1 VHPNI
6 RLRTAA
12 ITLVMLR
19 FGACSF
25 HASAAEPLSPE
36 PPAPDAT
43 PVADAPPTPDAPA
56 AEPPLKR
63 TDSDMRFA
71 TLDER
76 VVAEPGKGVTL
87 RSLDGRYSLNV
98 KPRVQIRDTFTHDT
112 RDLNDLELKTL
123 RLVISGNILSPDLR
137 FFVQLALASGDYEKD
152 SSSPIYDAY
161 VEYTGLRDLSVKA
174 GQFLVPFD
182 RVRTVRE
189 YAVEFVDR
197 SSMVRELMLDR
208 DVGLTVGSSNLLGW
222 GNRLAYALYIGS
234 GDGKNRTGGQI
245 LGPLLIARV
254 TLRPFGAFDDDIEGD
269 LNRERRPRLA
279 IGLAGG
285 YNIHSPR
292 TQSTFGN
299 TFTLGYAN
307 YVHAAADVVFK
318 LAGFSFVGELLVR
331 HAQQANFKGM
341 SNGKPVTEYTR
352 SGYGYMLEAGMM
364 LSRFVQATLRWEQLF
379 AENNTDPTLITT
391 AATAGR
397 QLGAGLNLYLN
408 GHGLKIQADYFYIW
422 GVVLSAARHAVRLQ
436 LDASF

>member
-1 VHPNI
+1 LHPNI

-19 FGACSF
+19 FGACSIH
-25 HASAAEPLSPE
+25 HASAEPQPE
-36 PPAPDAT
+36 APPQDSAA
-43 PVADAPPTPDAPA
+43 PVAEAPEAAPA
-56 AEPPLKR
+56 SPPLKR
-63 TDSDMRFA
+63 TDSDDARFA
-71 TLDER
+71 ALDDR
-76 VVAEPGKGVTL
+76 LVAEPGKGVTL

-123 RLVISGNILSPDLR
+123 RLVISGNILSPDLK

-182 RVRTVRE
+182 RARTERE
-189 YAVEFVDR
+189 YGLEFVDR
-197 SSMVRELMLDR
+197 SSMVRELSLDR
-208 DVGLTVGSSNLLGW
+208 DVGLTVSSSNLLGW
-222 GNRLAYALYIGS
+222 QDRLGYALYLGS

-254 TLRPFGAFDDDIEGD
+254 MLRPFGAFDDDLEGD
-269 LNRERRPRLA
+269 LSRERRPRLA
-279 IGLAGG
+279 IGLAGA

-292 TQSTFGN
+292 TQSTLGN

-307 YVHAAADVVFK
+307 YQHAAADMVFK
-318 LAGFSFVGELLVR
+318 LAGFSFIGEVLVR
-331 HAQQANFKGM
+331 HAEQANFKGM
-341 SNGKPVTEYTR
+341 SGGKPLTEWTR
-352 SGYGYMLEAGMM
+352 SGYGYLLQAGVM
-364 LSRFVQATLRWEQLF
+364 LSRDVQATLRWEQLF
-379 AENNTDPTLITT
+379 AESNTDPSLISTV
-391 AATAGR
+391 ATQGR
-397 QLGAGLNLYLN
+397 QLGAGLNVYLN
-408 GHGLKIQADYFYIW
+408 GHGLKLQADYFYLW

-436 LDASF
+436 LDATF

>member
-1 VHPNI
+1 
-6 RLRTAA
+6 
-12 ITLVMLR
+12 MLR

-25 HASAAEPLSPE
+25 HASAAEPPAPE
-36 PPAPDAT
+36 VPAPDAT
-43 PVADAPPTPDAPA
+43 PVAEVPPASEAPA
-56 AEPPLKR
+56 AEPTPEPPLKR

-71 TLDER
+71 SLDER
-76 VVAEPGKGVTL
+76 LVAEPGKGVTL

-98 KPRVQIRDTFTHDT
+98 KPRVQIRDMFTHDAH
-112 RDLNDLELKTL
+112 DLNDLELKTL
-123 RLVISGNILSPDLR
+123 RLVISGNILTPDLR

-189 YAVEFVDR
+189 YALEFVDR
-197 SSMVRELMLDR
+197 SSMVRELSLDR
-208 DVGLTVGSSNLLGW
+208 DVGLTVSSSNLLGW
-222 GNRLAYALYIGS
+222 GNRLGYALYIGS

-254 TLRPFGAFDDDIEGD
+254 TLRPFGAFDDDNEGD

-279 IGLAGG
+279 IGLAGA

-292 TQSTFGN
+292 TQSTLGN

-307 YVHAAADVVFK
+307 YQHAAADLVFK
-318 LAGFSFVGELLVR
+318 LAGFSLIGEVLVR
-331 HAQQANFKGM
+331 HAEQANFKGM
-341 SNGKPVTEYTR
+341 SGGKPVTEWTR
-352 SGYGYMLEAGMM
+352 SGYGYVVQAGMM

-379 AENNTDPTLITT
+379 AESNTDPTLIST

-408 GHGLKIQADYFYIW
+408 GHGLKLQADYFYLW
-422 GVVLSAARHAVRLQ
+422 GVVLSAARHQVRLQ